1 MVFEQMSDLGHEQ
14 VVFCRN
20 DAVGLRAII
29 AIHSTALGPSLG
41 GCRLYPYASDG
52 AALND
57 VLRLSRGMTYKAAVA
72 GLDLGGGKS
81 VIMGDAS
88 IKNEGLFRALGR
100 FIQSLGGRYIVAE
113 DMNTN
118 ARDMDFIRQE
128 TRYVTGMG
136 AHQGGSGEP
145 GPATAWGTYH
155 GIRAC
160 LEHVYGSPDVRGRS
174 IAMQGVGSVG
184 HALARYLADN
194 GARVI
199 LTDVNLG
206 RATDLARA
214 IGAEVVDGEAFYGL
228 DVDVLSPCAVGAV
241 LNGRTIPKIR
251 ARIVAGCANNQL
263 EVEAEDGE
271 ALRERGVVYAPD
283 YVINAGGLIAMN
295 AEWKRWGTSKAME
308 DAAGIFDT
316 VKTVLRRAQQSNV
329 TPMAMANRIAE
340 ERIDRVLAVRRVR
353 VDETAFA

>member
-1 MVFEQMSDLGHEQ
+1 
-14 VVFCRN
+14 
-20 DAVGLRAII
+20 
-29 AIHSTALGPSLG
+29 
-41 GCRLYPYASDG
+41 
-52 AALND
+52 
-57 VLRLSRGMTYKAAVA
+57 
-72 GLDLGGGKS
+72 
-81 VIMGDAS
+81 
-88 IKNEGLFRALGR
+88 
-100 FIQSLGGRYIVAE
+100 
-113 DMNTN
+113 
-118 ARDMDFIRQE
+118 
-128 TRYVTGMG
+128 
-136 AHQGGSGEP
+136 
-145 GPATAWGTYH
+145 
-155 GIRAC
+155 
-160 LEHVYGSPDVRGRS
+160 
-174 IAMQGVGSVG
+174 MQGVGSVG